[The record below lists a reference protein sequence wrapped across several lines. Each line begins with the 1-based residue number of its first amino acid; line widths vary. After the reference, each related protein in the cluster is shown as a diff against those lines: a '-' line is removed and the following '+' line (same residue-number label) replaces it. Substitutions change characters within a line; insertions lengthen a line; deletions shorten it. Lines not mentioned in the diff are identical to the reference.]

1 MRISTMRRH
10 FREGFRSIWRNGWMS
25 FASISAISIS
35 LFILGAFMILAL
47 NINKLTA
54 DIENEVEIR
63 IYLDVSVQRTQV
75 PELQNQIGSLEGV
88 KRIEFISKE
97 EGLEFLKER
106 LGEEGRQLLEGQEGD
121 NNPLPDSFTVEVYEP
136 RTIDVVASRI
146 LTLNEGKDPAPIWEL
161 NYGAETVRTLFKVT
175 DIVRNVG
182 LVLVA
187 GLALMSMFL
196 IANTIKIT
204 IVARRREISIMKL
217 VGATNGFIRWP
228 FFIEGAL
235 LGIIG
240 SVIPAVILVVAYG
253 QLVSATEME
262 LGLLQIALL
271 PLHEISRVL
280 FGLLVGLGF
289 LIGVWG
295 STLSVRKFL
304 KV

>member
-1 MRISTMRRH
+1 MRISTIRRH

-25 FASISAISIS
+25 FASISAIAIS
-35 LFILGAFMILAL
+35 LFILGVFMVLAM
-47 NINKLTA
+47 NINKLTE

-63 IYLDVSVQRTQV
+63 VYLDVSVDRGRV
-75 PELQNQIGSLEGV
+75 PEIQNAIGKIEGV
-88 KRIEFISKE
+88 KRIEFVSKE
-97 EGLEFLKER
+97 DGLEFLKER
-106 LGEEGRQLLEGQEGD
+106 LGEEGRELLEGQEGD

-136 RTIDVVASRI
+136 RTIDLVAQRI
-146 LTLNEGKDPAPIWEL
+146 LALNAGKDPAPIWEL
-161 NYGAETVRTLFKVT
+161 NYGADTVRTLFQVT

-196 IANTIKIT
+196 ISNTIKIT
-204 IVARRREISIMKL
+204 IVARRREIAIMKL

-235 LGIIG
+235 LGVVG
-240 SVIPAVILVVAYG
+240 SVIPAVIIFVGYG
-253 QLVSATEME
+253 QLVASTEME

-271 PLHEISRVL
+271 PLGEVAQVT
-280 FGLLVGLGF
+280 FGLLIGLGF
-289 LIGVWG
+289 VIGVWG

>member
-1 MRISTMRRH
+1 MRISTIRRH

-25 FASISAISIS
+25 FASISAIAIS
-35 LFILGAFMILAL
+35 LFILGVFMVLAM
-47 NINKLTA
+47 NVNKLA
-54 DIENEVEIR
+54 EDIENEVEIR
-63 IYLDVSVQRTQV
+63 VYLDVSVDRSRV
-75 PELQNQIGSLEGV
+75 PDIQNAIGKLEGV
-88 KRIEFISKE
+88 KRIEFVSKE
-97 EGLEFLKER
+97 DGLELLKER
-106 LGEEGRQLLEGQEGD
+106 LGEEGRALLEGQEGD
-121 NNPLPDSFTVEVYEP
+121 NNPLPDGFTVEVQDP
-136 RTIDVVASRI
+136 RTIDLVAQRI
-146 LTLNEGKDPAPIWEL
+146 LALNAGKDPAPIWEI
-161 NYGAETVRTLFKVT
+161 NYGADTVRTMFQVT
-175 DIVRNVG
+175 AIVRNVG

-196 IANTIKIT
+196 ISNTIKIT

-240 SVIPAVILVVAYG
+240 SVIPALVIYFGYG
-253 QLVSATEME
+253 QLVSTTEME

-271 PLHEISRVL
+271 PLSEVAFVTFVL
-280 FGLLVGLGF
+280 LIGIGF
-289 LIGVWG
+289 VIGVWG

>member
-1 MRISTMRRH
+1 MRISTVRRH
-10 FREGFRSIWRNGWMS
+10 FRESFRSIWRNGWMS
-25 FASISAISIS
+25 FASISAIAIS
-35 LFILGAFMILAL
+35 LFILGVFLVLAM

-54 DIENEVEIR
+54 DIEKEVEIR
-63 IYLDVSVQRTQV
+63 VYLDVSVDESQV
-75 PELQNQIGSLEGV
+75 LELQNEINTIDGV
-88 KRIEFISKE
+88 KSSVFVSKE

-106 LGEEGRQLLEGQEGD
+106 LGEEGRALLEGQEGD

-136 RTIDVVASRI
+136 RTIDLVADRI
-146 LTLNEGKDPAPIWEL
+146 LELNEGKDPAPIWEM
-161 NYGAETVRTLFKVT
+161 NYGADTVRTLFKVT
-175 DIVRNVG
+175 DVVRNIG

-204 IVARRREISIMKL
+204 IVARRREIAIMKL

-228 FFIEGAL
+228 FFLEGAM
-235 LGIIG
+235 LGVIG
-240 SVIPAVILVVAYG
+240 SVIPAVILVLAYG
-253 QLVSATEME
+253 QLVSATEVE

-271 PLHEISRVL
+271 PLNEVVRVL
-280 FGLLVGLGF
+280 FVLLVGLGF

>member
-1 MRISTMRRH
+1 MRRH

-35 LFILGAFMILAL
+35 LFILGAFLAVAM
-47 NINKLTA
+47 NINKLTQ

-63 IYLDVSVQRTQV
+63 VYLDVSVERSQV
-75 PELQNQIGSLEGV
+75 PELQNQIGGIDGV
-88 KRIEFISKE
+88 KKIEFVSKE
-97 EGLEFLKER
+97 DGLEFLKER
-106 LGEEGRQLLEGQEGD
+106 LGEEGRALLEGQEGD

-136 RTIDVVASRI
+136 RTIDLVAERI
-146 LTLNEGKDPAPIWEL
+146 LAINEGQEPPPIWEVK
-161 NYGAETVRTLFKVT
+161 YGADTVRTLFKVT

-182 LVLVA
+182 LVLVG

-204 IVARRREISIMKL
+204 IVARRREIAIMKL

-240 SVIPAVILVVAYG
+240 SVIPTAILIFAYG
-253 QLVSATEME
+253 QLISATELE
-262 LGLLQIALL
+262 LGLLQIALV
-271 PLHEISRVL
+271 PLGEVAKVL
-280 FGLLVGLGF
+280 AVLLMGLGF
-289 LIGVWG
+289 IIGVWG